1 MPEIIARCGFRCDLC
16 LIYRDNLK
24 KDPQNRPRFRD
35 GLEKYY
41 GDKLT
46 LDECYCDGCMTDDGE
61 NPVRITKDC
70 KVRPCVIARGIE
82 NCAYCDQYPCQD
94 VAKKFIERRK
104 VEERYGAPIPEDAYK
119 LFIMPYE
126 SRRVLDGIR
135 RKKKKK

>member
-1 MPEIIARCGFRCDLC
+1 MSEIIARCGFRCDLC

-24 KDPQNRPRFRD
+24 KDPQNRQRFRD

-46 LDECYCDGCMTDDGE
+46 LEECYCDGCMTDDSE
-61 NPVRITKDC
+61 NPIRITTDC

-82 NCAYCDQYPCQD
+82 NCAYCERYYCPD
-94 VAKKFIERRK
+94 VEKKFIERHK

-126 SRRVLDGIR
+126 SRHVLDGIR
-135 RKKKKK
+135 RKRKHK